1 MRARNFGSLTAALAV
16 AVCGP
21 SDNQP
26 TDIGGSAAAGALASV
41 GNMSASRAAHTA
53 TTLADGRVL
62 IVGGLDAAGSSAE
75 LFDARTHTFTRTASP
90 GFSRTGHTATKLADG
105 RVLIAGGYNGEYLAS
120 TEFYDHTRGV
130 FEPGP
135 AMRAPRS
142 GHVAVPL
149 SDGRVLFVGGVSTG
163 WSFLSSAELFDPR
176 TNRFVATGGMS
187 VPRESHV
194 GVRLADGSVLVV
206 GGHSGRRESI
216 QIYASAE
223 RYDPQRGVFV
233 PAGSMT
239 KRRHKHGGIALPDG
253 RVVITGGADERD
265 DQGVYGDAEVY
276 DSATDRFATLGSMQR
291 RRYKHEG
298 TLIPLRDGTI
308 LVAGGAETVEVFDPA
323 RNAFQLGATTS
334 PLPGSFSAAAALADG
349 SVLITGGYGNGAAAR
364 AGAWL
369 FTPRM
374 P

>member
-1 MRARNFGSLTAALAV
+1 MRARKFGSLTAALAV

-21 SDNQP
+21 SSDQP
-26 TDIGGSAAAGALASV
+26 TNPGGSTAAGVLV
-41 GNMSASRAAHTA
+41 GIGNMSASRAAHTA

-62 IVGGLDAAGSSAE
+62 LVGGLDAAGSTAE
-75 LFDARTHTFTRTASP
+75 VFDPQKRVFERTGSP
-90 GFSRTGHTATKLADG
+90 QFSRASHTATMLGDG
-105 RVLIAGGYNGEYLAS
+105 RVLIAGGYNGEYLAR
-120 TEFYDHTRGV
+120 TEFYDPGRGV

-135 AMRAPRS
+135 DMREPRS

-149 SDGRVLFVGGVSTG
+149 RDGRVLFIGGVSTG
-163 WSFLSSAELFDPR
+163 WSFLGSAELFDPG

-206 GGHSGRRESI
+206 GGHSGRQANI

-223 RYDPQRGVFV
+223 RYDPERGVFV
-233 PAGSMT
+233 AASSMT
-239 KRRHKHGGIALPDG
+239 KRRHKHGGIALSDG
-253 RVVITGGADERD
+253 RVVITGGSDERD

-276 DSATDRFATLGSMQR
+276 DPATNRFATLGSMVR
-291 RRYKHEG
+291 PRYKHEG
-298 TLIPLRDGTI
+298 TLIPLRDDRI
-308 LVAGGAETVEVFDPA
+308 LVAGGAGTVEVFDPA
-323 RNAFQLGATTS
+323 RNAFQLGATSS

-349 SVLITGGYGNGAAAR
+349 SVLITGGYGNGAGAR

-369 FTPRM
+369 YTPRK

>member
-1 MRARNFGSLTAALAV
+1 MRARDLSSLTAVLAV
-16 AVCGP
+16 AVCAP
-21 SDNQP
+21 SSNEP
-26 TDIGGSAAAGALASV
+26 TDDSGSTAAGSLV
-41 GNMSASRAAHTA
+41 GIGNMSASRAAHTA

-62 IVGGLDAAGSSAE
+62 LVGGLDAAGSSADV
-75 LFDARTHTFTRTASP
+75 FDARTRT
-90 GFSRTGHTATKLADG
+90 FSRTGSPRFARASHTATLLADG
-105 RVLIAGGYNGEYLAS
+105 RVLIAGGFNGDYLAS
-120 TEFYDHTRGV
+120 TEFYDPARSV

-135 AMRAPRS
+135 SMREPRS

-149 SDGRVLFVGGVSTG
+149 RDGRVLFLGGVSTG
-163 WSFLSSAELFDPR
+163 WSFLSSAELYDPG

-194 GVRLADGSVLVV
+194 GVRLADGSILVV

-216 QIYASAE
+216 QIYATAE
-223 RYDPQRGVFV
+223 RYDPQREVFV

-253 RVVITGGADERD
+253 RVVMTGGADERD
-265 DQGVYGDAEVY
+265 DQGVYRDAEVY
-276 DSATDRFATLGSMQR
+276 DPATERFAALGSMQR
-291 RRYKHEG
+291 PRYKHEG
-298 TLIPLRDGTI
+298 TLIPLLDGTI
-308 LVAGGAETVEVFDPA
+308 LVAGGAGTVEVFDPL

-334 PLPGSFSAAAALADG
+334 PLPGSFSAAAALGDG

-364 AGAWL
+364 AAAWL
-369 FTPRM
+369 YTPRE